1 MLFGCLTLC
10 FLSLCSCRV
19 CRVRVGSQV
28 KKTQANGMRL
38 VSRTSPVLDQRMEF
52 IIQGDELDSDLT
64 IEVELFRERFL
75 LKDVFK
81 GRVLVSL
88 REVIDRGRLA
98 GTWPMGSVNRGSIT
112 MELVWRGHM
121 PRLRGRQN
129 RTNKVAFTKS

>member
-1 MLFGCLTLC
+1 MT
-10 FLSLCSCRV
+10 
-19 CRVRVGSQV
+19 VGSQV

-52 IIQGDELDSDLT
+52 LIQGDELDSDLT
-64 IEVELFRERFL
+64 VEVELFRERFL

-98 GTWPMGSVNRGSIT
+98 GTWPMGGVNKGSLT
-112 MELVWRGHM
+112 MELIWRGHM
-121 PRLRGRQN
+121 PQLRER
-129 RTNKVAFTKS
+129 RNKKSRVAFSAK